1 MPVTTLKCL
10 SFSPDGKLLASVGK
24 DKNNKEMII
33 IWDISKVGKMEKPEI
48 VAR

>member
-10 SFSPDGKLLASVGK
+10 SFSPDGTRLAAVGK
-24 DKNNKEMII
+24 DNHNKEMII
-33 IWDISKVGKMEKPEI
+33 IWDISKVHKMEKPEI